1 MALTGAQ
8 LVAKVSVEGDV
19 EAKQKLQGV
28 SQEVQKTSDKAKEG
42 GLSLGGMFKQA
53 LSFAGG
59 QAIFA
64 GLGFLKDQLTSVFDV
79 TIAHQGV
86 MAQMNQVLQSTHDVS
101 GMTAEALQGLAE
113 SLSKVTPFSQDT
125 IASGENL
132 LLTFTNI
139 GQQVFPQATQAILDV
154 SQAMGQDLKSSAI
167 QVGKALGDPLT
178 GMTALQ
184 RIGVTFSAGE
194 KEQIKTMMAHNDIIG
209 AQKVILKELA
219 TEFGGSATAAGKTF
233 GGQLDILKNHFEDL
247 KIKIGTA
254 VMPVLSNL
262 MSWVSTVAL
271 PALGRFGDWFS
282 QNILPSLQ
290 RFGGFIQSNVIPALQ
305 QFGNW
310 IQTVGIPALQQF
322 GGWIQTS
329 VIPALQAV
337 GNFFMTYILPIL
349 QRIGTFLVSTFAPV
363 WQQLVQVWNSQ
374 ILPALK
380 QLWSALQPLM
390 PVFAAI
396 GGIILGLLTV
406 AFGIFVGLIGGLL
419 KALAGFLSGVATI
432 IGGIVQFITGVV
444 QVISG
449 IVTFIT
455 DLLTGHFD
463 KLGGDLKRIWDGIVN
478 IFSGAWNIIKGIF
491 LAAWGAISGFVSG
504 LVSGVIGFFQHLA
517 DMLVG
522 HSIIPDM
529 IGAIV
534 GWFLSL
540 PGKALNAVGG
550 LLGNLVNFFGGIAR
564 QAVQWGLNIIANL
577 AGGIINGIWSSLGNA
592 MSSIGTFIHDHLPAS
607 PAKRGPLR
615 DLALQGSLIP
625 EQISQGIMS
634 GIPKLQPSLN
644 LMLAPRMSGIPA
656 GFGGAGISGLS
667 PSSGT
672 QQPIILE
679 ISGYQFARLMLP
691 HIVTAI
697 RTNVGITNI

>member
-1 MALTGAQ
+1 MAITGAS
-8 LVAKVSVEGDV
+8 LVAKVSVEGDAEAKAKLQSVNEKTKETSGGFKEMLSRGFEFATGMAIFDVAAKAVDFLKEQVLDVVKVTMAHQQV
-19 EAKQKLQGV
+19 EA
-28 SQEVQKTSDKAKEG
+28 
-42 GLSLGGMFKQA
+42 
-53 LSFAGG
+53 
-59 QAIFA
+59 
-64 GLGFLKDQLTSVFDV
+64 QL
-79 TIAHQGV
+79 
-86 MAQMNQVLQSTHDVS
+86 NQVLLSTHDIS
-101 GMTAEALQGLAE
+101 GMTAQSLNELAD
-113 SLSKVTPFSQDT
+113 SFSKTTRSSADT
-125 IASGENL
+125 VLGGENL

-139 GQQVFPQATQAILDV
+139 GKSVFPQATQSILDV
-154 SQAMGQDLKSSAI
+154 STAMHQDLKSSAVE
-167 QVGKALGDPLT
+167 VGKALGDPLK
-178 GMTALQ
+178 GMSALQ
-184 RIGVTFSAGE
+184 RIGVTFSE
-194 KEQIKTMMAHNDIIG
+194 SQKEAVKQMMATGNVAG

-219 TEFGGSATAAGKTF
+219 TEFGHSAQAAGQTF
-233 GGQLDILKNHFEDL
+233 PGQLKILQDHFEEL
-247 KIKIGTA
+247 KIKIGEK
-254 VMPVLSNL
+254 VMPVLTNL
-262 MSWVSTVAL
+262 LGWFSTTAL
-271 PALGRFGDWFS
+271 PALGQFGDFLGTHLGPAF
-282 QNILPSLQ
+282 QAI
-290 RFGGFIQSNVIPALQ
+290 GGWIQSTVIPALQ
-305 QFGNW
+305 RFGSW

-432 IGGIVQFITGVV
+432 IGGVVQFITGVV

-478 IFSGAWNIIKGIF
+478 MFTGVWNVIKGIF

-540 PGKALNAVGG
+540 PGKALNAIGG
-550 LLGNLVNFFGGIAR
+550 LLGNLVNFFGGLAR

-592 MSSIGTFIHDHLPAS
+592 MSAIGTFIHDHLPAS
-607 PAKRGPLR
+607 PAKIGPLR
-615 DLALQGSLIP
+615 DLAKQGAFIP
-625 EQISQGIMS
+625 EQIAQGIMS

-644 LMLAPRMSGIPA
+644 LMLATRMSGIPA

>member
-1 MALTGAQ
+1 MALVGAQ

-233 GGQLDILKNHFEDL
+233 GGQMDILKNSLEEL
-247 KIKIGTA
+247 KIKLGEQLLPYLTRLIGFLTDKGMPLLTRLSDWFTKSA
-254 VMPVLSNL
+254 MPVL
-262 MSWVSTVAL
+262 T
-271 PALGRFGDWFS
+271 
-282 QNILPSLQ
+282 
-290 RFGGFIQSNVIPALQ
+290 

-310 IQTVGIPALQQF
+310 LINLAIPYLQGFATTIERSLLPPLEDLAGNVIGLAKQF
-322 GGWIQTS
+322 GEWLVNSGLLTFAVNTLSSMLGTLVGWVS
-329 VIPALQAV
+329 DLVAGLRD
-337 GNFFMTYILPIL
+337 GNP
-349 QRIGTFLVSTFAPV
+349 LVST
-363 WQQLVQVWNSQ
+363 LV
-374 ILPALK
+374 
-380 QLWSALQPLM
+380 
-390 PVFAAI
+390 
-396 GGIILGLLTV
+396 GLLAAVGTAMALIKLD
-406 AFGIFVGLIGGLL
+406 AFVTGLKDSFNEL
-419 KALAGFLSGVATI
+419 
-432 IGGIVQFITGVV
+432 
-444 QVISG
+444 
-449 IVTFIT
+449 
-455 DLLTGHFD
+455 
-463 KLGGDLKRIWDGIVN
+463 R
-478 IFSGAWNIIKGIF
+478 SGA
-491 LAAWGAISGFVSG
+491 G
-504 LVSGVIGFFQHLA
+504 LV
-517 DMLVG
+517 
-522 HSIIPDM
+522 
-529 IGAIV
+529 
-534 GWFLSL
+534 
-540 PGKALNAVGG
+540 
-550 LLGNLVNFFGGIAR
+550 
-564 QAVQWGLNIIANL
+564 ANL
-577 AGGIINGIWSSLGNA
+577 AAQTFPAFSQALGVTQTA
-592 MSSIGTFIHDHLPAS
+592 VAGIGTA
-607 PAKRGPLR
+607 A
-615 DLALQGSLIP
+615 
-625 EQISQGIMS
+625 
-634 GIPKLQPSLN
+634 
-644 LMLAPRMSGIPA
+644 
-656 GFGGAGISGLS
+656 
-667 PSSGT
+667 
-672 QQPIILE
+672 
-679 ISGYQFARLMLP
+679 
-691 HIVTAI
+691 
-697 RTNVGITNI
+697 